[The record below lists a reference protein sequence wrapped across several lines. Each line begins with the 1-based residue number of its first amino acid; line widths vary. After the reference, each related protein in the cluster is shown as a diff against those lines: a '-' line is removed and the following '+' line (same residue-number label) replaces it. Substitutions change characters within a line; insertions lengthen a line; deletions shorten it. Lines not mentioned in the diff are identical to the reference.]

1 VPAVDAQQVVQ
12 ILVELEREGD
22 SAFERRYGTQAR
34 DVAHEI
40 EAALMAQMED
50 NLGHVL
56 LWEQFQSTPEEVAP
70 ALVSVVRVLAS
81 AGLVLARWLDDSLGR
96 YREATSRGVGG

>member
-1 VPAVDAQQVVQ
+1 VDAQQVVQ
-12 ILVELEREGD
+12 ILVELEREGEP
-22 SAFERRYGTQAR
+22 AFERRHGTQAR

-40 EAALMAQMED
+40 EAALMAQMEG

-56 LWEQFQSTPEEVAP
+56 LWEQFLSTPEEVAP

-81 AGLVLARWLDDSLGR
+81 ADVVLAGWLDESLAR
-96 YREATSRGVGG
+96 YREAISRGGEG